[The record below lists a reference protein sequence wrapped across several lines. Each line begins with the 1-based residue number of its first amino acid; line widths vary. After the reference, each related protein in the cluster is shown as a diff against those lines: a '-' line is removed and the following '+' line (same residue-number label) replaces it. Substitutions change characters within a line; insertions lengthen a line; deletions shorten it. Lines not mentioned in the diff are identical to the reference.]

1 MNYLNLYKIYT
12 GLLEIED
19 VRQNLKLG
27 DLTVHWM
34 TIGMRYKPTLTCH
47 TRHTHLKYLNG
58 KIAKE
63 TQDEIT
69 QFLVYLMQ
77 EITGDV
83 NITWSLKDTVD
94 MLMVT
99 GNLRGSNKA

>member
-34 TIGMRYKPTLTCH
+34 TIGMHYKQTLY
-47 TRHTHLKYLNG
+47 HTHLKYLNG

>member
-1 MNYLNLYKIYT
+1 MHYKQTLY
-12 GLLEIED
+12 
-19 VRQNLKLG
+19 
-27 DLTVHWM
+27 H
-34 TIGMRYKPTLTCH
+34 TCALPA
-47 TRHTHLKYLNG
+47 HLKYLNG